1 MKDTDAVVQA
11 LKNTENEL
19 QRFGVVVYRGRS
31 LDLQKVRQA
40 LSKAVELIEEQDI
53 TIRAMMGEFGDAC
66 DDNCGEG

>member
-31 LDLQKVRQA
+31 LDLQRVRQV
-40 LSKAVELIEEQDI
+40 LTGAVELIEEQDI